1 MHKQLLATTLVATAL
16 LFSQGGSFLVAAL
29 CPHMQSGVE
38 SCTSQS
44 AEPKMSHE
52 DMGHMGHQ
60 QMKHEPDA
68 QPNTDTGAFEQP
80 IDLCPHCAIHSGT
93 TPNIAS
99 LREKEAAKRSF
110 DLSTPLQAP
119 KVVPVSAATVSVLN
133 SRAHGPPGNLTPRHI
148 LINIFRI

>member
-1 MHKQLLATTLVATAL
+1 MHKRFLTTIVLATAL

-29 CPHMQSGVE
+29 CPHMQSGEE

-44 AEPKMSHE
+44 AEPRMSHE

-60 QMKHEPDA
+60 MEHEPDA
-68 QPNTDTGAFEQP
+68 QPNTDTAAFEQP
-80 IDLCPHCAIHSGT
+80 IDLCPHCALHSGPA
-93 TPNIAS
+93 PNIAS
-99 LREKEAAKRSF
+99 LREKEVAKRSF

-119 KVVPVSAATVSVLN
+119 KVVPVSASTVSVLN
-133 SRAHGPPGNLTPRHI
+133 SRAHGPPGNPTPKHI